1 MAGRRSVKS
10 RGTGNH
16 PLNGSTKA
24 INAKSLREA
33 QSTPQAY
40 QATLNIKGKRKQV
53 QLPPV
58 RHQEVAG
65 GHGNRMTMTNPHD
78 IAGGYRAKLAAQARQ
93 TYGSRNQA
101 AINQHVE
108 QGNKHHY
115 KAMIEARKRKYDAL
129 K

>member
-1 MAGRRSVKS
+1 MAGVRSVRS

-24 INAKSLREA
+24 LNSSNLRTA
-33 QSTPQAY
+33 QSTQQAY
-40 QATLNIKGKRKQV
+40 KTTMNIQGKRQQV

-58 RHQEVAG
+58 RHGEVAG
-65 GHGNRMTMTNPHD
+65 GHGNRQSRTNPHD
-78 IAGGYRAKLAAQARQ
+78 IAGGYRAKLAHQARSMH
-93 TYGSRNQA
+93 GSRNQE

-115 KAMIEARKRKYDAL
+115 KAMIEARNRKYAPL